1 MSTEDPELRESPRHR
16 GIYLLPNLF
25 TTAALFA
32 GFYAIVA
39 GMRNDFEHAAVA
51 IFVAMIMDGLDG
63 RVARLTKT
71 QSAFGA
77 QYDSLSDMVSFG
89 ITPAL
94 VSYNWG
100 LSGLGKTGWLAAF
113 IYAAT
118 CALRL
123 ARFNIQIGNADKR
136 YFIGLPSPAAAAV
149 VAGMVWMGYDFGFSG
164 KRISIIVAMIIVTI
178 GVLMVSRIK
187 YYSFKEIDKEHVPFM
202 TVLALVVLF
211 SVVAWDPP
219 LVLFSTFFLYAM
231 SGPFFWLKNHF
242 KKNKNFLKN
251 DQGGEEIDKV
261 PHEISEKRISENI
274 MLHKNSNDSSNNG

>member
-1 MSTEDPELRESPRHR
+1 MIDDQEHLEGQLQDPPREHPRHK

-39 GMRNDFEHAAVA
+39 GMRGQFDHAAVA

-63 RVARLTKT
+63 RVARLTNT

-77 QYDSLSDMVSFG
+77 QYDSLADMVSFG

-118 CALRL
+118 GALRL
-123 ARFNIQIGNADKR
+123 ARFNIQMGTTDKR
-136 YFIGLPSPAAAAV
+136 YFTGLPIPAAAAV
-149 VAGMVWMGYDFGFSG
+149 VAGMVWMGHEFELSG
-164 KRISIIVAMIIVTI
+164 KSISFVVAFIVVAI

-202 TVLALVVLF
+202 TILALVLVF
-211 SVVAWDPP
+211 SVIAWDPP
-219 LVLFSTFFLYAM
+219 LVLFSTFFLYAL
-231 SGPFFWLKNHF
+231 SGPVLWLRRRMKRS
-242 KKNKNFLKN
+242 
-251 DQGGEEIDKV
+251 
-261 PHEISEKRISENI
+261 SEVS
-274 MLHKNSNDSSNNG
+274 